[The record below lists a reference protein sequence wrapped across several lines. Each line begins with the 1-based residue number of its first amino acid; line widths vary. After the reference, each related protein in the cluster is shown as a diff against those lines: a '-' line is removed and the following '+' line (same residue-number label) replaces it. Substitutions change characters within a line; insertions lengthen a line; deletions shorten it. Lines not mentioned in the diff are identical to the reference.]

1 MWRFLMDQWHDDV
14 IASVCGAAV
23 YLPPTQHLSDG
34 VSEGS
39 RSVRLEAQ
47 SPAGRYRK
55 LQVGEL
61 LPGV

>member
-1 MWRFLMDQWHDDV
+1 M

-34 VSEGS
+34 GSEGS